1 MRVRQISLYAG
12 VFALILADMA
22 CTMNI
27 GGPSYPNRS
36 IPVSTEALGDLT
48 SALGTAFANAAVSGQ
63 VTLNLTESQITSYL
77 AYKLQ
82 AQSQPF
88 ITNPQ
93 VYLQDG
99 KLQVYGTATQ
109 GYFQA
114 TVSLI
119 FSAGVDEHG
128 NLKIQL
134 TSANFGPFPVPNGL
148 TEFAT
153 TTIQEAYTGALGPVA
168 TGFRIQSVTIADG
181 SMNIVGQTK

>member
-134 TSANFGPFPVPNGL
+134 TSANYNYNPGSLYRCTWSGRHRFPDTKRHNSRWVNEYSWSNKIAVGL
-148 TEFAT
+148 Y
-153 TTIQEAYTGALGPVA
+153 Q
-168 TGFRIQSVTIADG
+168 
-181 SMNIVGQTK
+181 